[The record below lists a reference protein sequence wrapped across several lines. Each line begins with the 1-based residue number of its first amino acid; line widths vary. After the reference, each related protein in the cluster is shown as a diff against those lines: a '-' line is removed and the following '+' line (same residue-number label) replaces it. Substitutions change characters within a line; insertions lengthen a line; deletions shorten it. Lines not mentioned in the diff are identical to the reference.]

1 MIVRCIPV
9 CKERSACGWLP
20 TAALAV
26 ALDLEKISHGADPG
40 QSYEHVPP
48 SDWKPE
54 APETWIELHRR
65 AYCSHMDAA
74 FPVLSFVTIASVFSF
89 RLLSPGLLMPAL
101 PGYTAHVAE
110 LERSNKKTLTELAD
124 FKAESKALPN
134 QGLIIKRLEAQMGQ
148 IKAQLQNQEQ
158 VTSFPDQT

>member
-9 CKERSACGWLP
+9 CKECSACGWLP

-26 ALDLEKISHGADPG
+26 ALDLEKVSHGADPG

-74 FPVLSFVTIASVFSF
+74 FPVLSFVTIASVCSF

-101 PGYTAHVAE
+101 PVMFVLGV
-110 LERSNKKTLTELAD
+110 
-124 FKAESKALPN
+124 
-134 QGLIIKRLEAQMGQ
+134 
-148 IKAQLQNQEQ
+148 QLF
-158 VTSFPDQT
+158 VISGGCMPP